1 MSEIKNN
8 PLTAR
13 IGALTYR
20 AKALQAV
27 RRYFDQAGFVEVE
40 TPVGILAP
48 AAEEYIECPR
58 AGDFFLRSS
67 PELQMKR
74 LLCAGMD
81 RIYQIGPCFR
91 AGENGRLHRSEFSM
105 LEWYMAH
112 CDYMELLKFTQGL
125 VRETAHRLN
134 GSSKI
139 RFRGKQI
146 DLDAPWEIISVRD
159 AFQRYAGRSADEA
172 AEEEGLFE
180 LLLTDK
186 VEPALP
192 EDRPCVMIDY
202 PVRFG
207 AFARPK
213 SSDPGLVERWELY
226 IGGVELC
233 NTYGELCDPQIQRER
248 FLEFAE
254 TRKRNGLAEYP
265 VPDAFLDAFD
275 EGMPES
281 AGSAM
286 GFDRLV
292 MLLAGMDEIGDVS
305 YPLDS

>member
-1 MSEIKNN
+1 MNDSTHN
-8 PLTAR
+8 PLTDR

-20 AKALQAV
+20 AKVLQAV
-27 RRYFDQAGFVEVE
+27 RRYFDLSGFVEVE

-48 AAEEYIECPR
+48 AAEEYIECPC

-74 LLCAGMD
+74 LLCAGME

-112 CDYMELLKFTQGL
+112 CDYWQLLDFTRNM
-125 VRETAHRLN
+125 VRETARTVN
-134 GSSKI
+134 GDGRI
-139 RFRGKQI
+139 CFRGQQI
-146 DLDAPWEIISVRD
+146 DLDREWEIISVRD
-159 AFQRYAGRSADEA
+159 AFRQYAGKTADSA

-192 EDRPCVMIDY
+192 KDRPCVLTDY

-207 AFARPK
+207 AFARVK
-213 SSDPGLVERWELY
+213 ASDPGLVERWELY

-233 NTYGELCDPQIQRER
+233 NTYGELCDPVIQRKR
-248 FLEFAE
+248 FAEFAE

-265 VPDAFLDAFD
+265 VPEAFLKAFD
-275 EGMPES
+275 EGMPPS

-292 MLLAGMDEIGDVS
+292 MLLAGQDEIEKVS